1 MSTDKLQQLEERL
14 AQVEGILIA
23 NKLMEKP
30 TPQAT
35 GKIIGAKQ
43 TGPFALQ
50 AEVDFEYACP
60 ICKHNH
66 TVRASIATSYLQQP
80 TLKYRSTCQTTM
92 LPTDQV
98 EVILKAS

>member
-1 MSTDKLQQLEERL
+1 MEDYKKLEERVTNL
-14 AQVEGILIA
+14 ESILIA
-23 NKLMEKP
+23 NHLMEKP
-30 TPQAT
+30 TPTAT
-35 GKIIGAKQ
+35 GKILGAKQ
-43 TGPFALQ
+43 AGPFALQ
-50 AEVDFEYACP
+50 AEVDFSYDCP

-66 TVRASIATSYLQQP
+66 TVRAAIATSYLQQP